1 MSALGR
7 PARAGS
13 ATTRGARPLR
23 IAMPTARAVPEIG
36 GIESHVAEVAT
47 RLAAAGH
54 TVTVLAT
61 DRERRLPT
69 HEVVDGVRLRRFAA
83 FPASRDWYFSP
94 ALAWGLLRGRWDLV
108 HVQGI
113 HTLVPPLAMLAALL
127 RRVPFVVTFHT
138 GGSSSALRTRARRW
152 QFALL
157 APLLRRAAHLVAVSE
172 FEARRFEG
180 VLGWPE
186 GQIQVIR
193 NGGSLPTP
201 DGAVEPDPDLIISP
215 GRLERYKGHHRVV
228 AALPTLLRTRPGAHV
243 EILGSGPYQG
253 ELLTLAERLGVAD
266 RVRVRFI
273 PPPDRLEMARSLAR
287 AGVVALL
294 SDYEAHPVA
303 VMEALT
309 VDRPVVVATTSG
321 LSELVTAGWARGV
334 EVDAPVE
341 TVAAVIA
348 AQLDTP
354 IGPELSELPTWET
367 SVAGLEHVY
376 ASVARTPAPA
386 AG

>member
-1 MSALGR
+1 MSTLVR
-7 PARAGS
+7 PTGDAEADQLDPP
-13 ATTRGARPLR
+13 PLR
-23 IAMPTARAVPEIG
+23 IAMPTARAVPDIG
-36 GIESHVAEVAT
+36 GIESHVAEVSS
-47 RLAAAGH
+47 RLVSAGH
-54 TVTVLAT
+54 RVTVLAT
-61 DRERRLPT
+61 DRERTLPT
-69 HEVVDGVRLRRFAA
+69 HEVVDEVRLRRFPA

-94 ALAWGLLRGRWDLV
+94 GLAWGVLRGRWDLV

-127 RRVPFVVTFHT
+127 RRVPYVVTFHT

-157 APLLRRAAHLVAVSE
+157 APLLRRAARLIAVSE
-172 FEARRFEG
+172 FEARRFEA

-186 GQIQVIR
+186 GRIQVIR

-201 DGAVEPDPDLIISP
+201 DQDVEPDPDLIVSL

-228 AALPTLLRTRPGAHV
+228 AALPTLLRTRPGAHI
-243 EILGSGPYQG
+243 EILGSGPFEG

-334 EVDAPVE
+334 APDAAAE
-341 TVAAVIA
+341 TVAAVLS
-348 AQLDTP
+348 AQLDDAVLP
-354 IGPELSELPTWET
+354 PAGALPTWE
-367 SVAGLEHVY
+367 SCVAQLAEVHR
-376 ASVARTPAPA
+376 AAARRSCR
-386 AG
+386 